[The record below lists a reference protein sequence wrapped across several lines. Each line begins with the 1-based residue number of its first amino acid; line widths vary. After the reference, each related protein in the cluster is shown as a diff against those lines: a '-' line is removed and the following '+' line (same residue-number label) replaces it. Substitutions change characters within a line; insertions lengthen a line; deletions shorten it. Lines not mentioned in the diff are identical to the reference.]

1 MSKYIN
7 VVEYAEIHYSSDLT
21 LIYRE
26 RGGGQFPVES
36 CLWFFNLRHVKS
48 KIYFVLLR
56 NVLLTIYPKKGF
68 LNWCTKLFNVFYQF
82 NNDKTY

>member
-26 RGGGQFPVES
+26 RGGGNFRLNRVCDS
-36 CLWFFNLRHVKS
+36 LSWFLNLRHVKS

-56 NVLLTIYPKKGF
+56 NVLLTIYQKKRF
-68 LNWCTKLFNVFYQF
+68 LN
-82 NNDKTY
+82 

>member
-26 RGGGQFPVES
+26 RGGGGNFRLNRVCDS
-36 CLWFFNLRHVKS
+36 LSWFLNLRHVKS

-56 NVLLTIYPKKGF
+56 NALLTIYQKKKGF
-68 LNWCTKLFNVFYQF
+68 
-82 NNDKTY
+82 

>member
-26 RGGGQFPVES
+26 KGGGGGQFPVES
-36 CLWFFNLRHVKS
+36 CLWFAKLVFQ
-48 KIYFVLLR
+48 
-56 NVLLTIYPKKGF
+56 PKTRK
-68 LNWCTKLFNVFYQF
+68 V
-82 NNDKTY
+82 